1 MSRTMSRAISRRHRD
16 TIASYG
22 DNALTW
28 FFVGMLVIAVVA
40 GLLGN
45 VGAG

>member
-1 MSRTMSRAISRRHRD
+1 MSRALTRRQRD
-16 TIASYG
+16 AIAYYG

-28 FFVGMLVIAVVA
+28 FFVGILVIAVVA

-45 VGAG
+45 VGAS

>member
-1 MSRTMSRAISRRHRD
+1 MSRAISRRQRD
-16 TIASYG
+16 AIASYG